1 MGDSISAEY
10 GLPRGSGWVQLM
22 EQALVKEGSSWKVL
36 NASISGETTAGGIS
50 RLPTLLQQKRPG
62 LVMIELGANDA
73 LRGLPLSETEKNL
86 RNMIVISKKSG
97 AKVLLIGMQ
106 IPPNYGREYTEQFKK
121 IYPRIA
127 KTEGVVLTPFLL
139 AGVAEKPELFQED
152 RIHPNAAAQSI
163 LFKNVWGSMAPY
175 DALLKERTP

>member
-1 MGDSISAEY
+1 
-10 GLPRGSGWVQLM
+10 
-22 EQALVKEGSSWKVL
+22 
-36 NASISGETTAGGIS
+36 
-50 RLPTLLQQKRPG
+50 
-62 LVMIELGANDA
+62 
-73 LRGLPLSETEKNL
+73 
-86 RNMIVISKKSG
+86 MIVISKKSG

-127 KTEGVVLTPFLL
+127 KTEGVVLTPLLL

>member
-127 KTEGVVLTPFLL
+127 KTEGVVLTPLLL

-163 LFKNVWGSMAPY
+163 LFKNVWGSTAPY